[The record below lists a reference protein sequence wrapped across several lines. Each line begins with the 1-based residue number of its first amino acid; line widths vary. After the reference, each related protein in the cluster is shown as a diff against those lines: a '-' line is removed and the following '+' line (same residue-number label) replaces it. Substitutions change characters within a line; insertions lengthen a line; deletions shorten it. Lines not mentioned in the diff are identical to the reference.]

1 MIAKQVIRSLLLL
14 VVLGSLAIRANR
26 EYQKSQAAERSAQ
39 SPPPVEVFPKV
50 DGDQVVMTYFMM
62 GTRCVSCRK
71 IEALA
76 RETAEKDFA
85 GQLASRQLVFRV
97 VDCDEPANQHYLKD
111 YKLTSKTVVISHR
124 RDERET
130 EWKNMDQVWDLLDEP
145 AAFRAYLAEPIRQ
158 YLGS

>member
-14 VVLGSLAIRANR
+14 VVLGSLAIWANR
-26 EYQKSQAAERSAQ
+26 EYRKTQAAAASANT
-39 SPPPVEVFPKV
+39 PPPVEVFPKV

-85 GQLASRQLVFRV
+85 NELASHKLVFRV
-97 VDCDEPANQHYLKD
+97 MNCDEPANQHYVKD
-111 YKLTSKTVVISHR
+111 YNLTSKTVVISHR
-124 RDERET
+124 RDDKEM
-130 EWKNMDQVWDLLDEP
+130 EWKDMEKVWDLLDEP

>member
-1 MIAKQVIRSLLLL
+1 VA
-14 VVLGSLAIRANR
+14 LGSLAIWANR
-26 EYQKSQAAERSAQ
+26 ESRKFQAATESA
-39 SPPPVEVFPKV
+39 EVLPKA

-62 GTRCVSCRK
+62 GKRCVSCRK

-85 GQLASRQLVFRV
+85 GELASHKLGFRV
-97 VDCDEPANQHYLKD
+97 VNCDEPINQHYVKD

-124 RDERET
+124 RDDKEM
-130 EWKNMDQVWDLLDEP
+130 EWKDMEKVWDLLDEP